1 MTRSNP
7 DRSLR
12 ERGTGI
18 PEALDDH
25 DEAFPSG
32 AEKPSCPDAA
42 VCRACLCAG
51 EDDTCLPLERER
63 EEVLR
68 WFVLAM
74 QEELAANAGKG
85 DRPGWLSMSPR
96 EVLAE
101 VQHHYVKLHAAVV
114 EFDRWENCQE
124 PRPLPWVGAV
134 TADLL
139 IAAIREYAAD
149 VANMAMMAADRCGA
163 LGGSHAE

>member
-1 MTRSNP
+1 M
-7 DRSLR
+7 
-12 ERGTGI
+12 
-18 PEALDDH
+18 
-25 DEAFPSG
+25 SG
-32 AEKPSCPDAA
+32 CPDDA
-42 VCRACLCAG
+42 VCQTCLCAS
-51 EDDTCLPLERER
+51 EDDACLPRERER

-68 WFVLAM
+68 RFVFAM

-96 EVLAE
+96 EALAE

-114 EFDRWENCQE
+114 EFDRWENCRE
-124 PRPLPWVGAV
+124 PRPLPWMGHRPV

-139 IAAIREYAAD
+139 VAAIREYAAD

-163 LGGSHAE
+163 LKEKP